1 MFAVPKSII
10 TISGFTPETMENIS
24 AMKADT
30 EYKKELSKSMK
41 KKTGMDAL
49 PVMIYNRLLDYYLKH
64 NKLREAMFIVC
75 MANWGCRF
83 GDAVRVRFCHL
94 FDENGNFKESFML
107 NGGEEKTGKQNIY
120 YNNSA
125 VRKIVSMYLAENPRE
140 YYDYLFVSESRNK
153 SRKTLREI
161 EIEERFGDDVER
173 IKNELKN
180 ISEKKSKILDLYSKN
195 ILTEQEIESKLKKLR
210 LKEVEYNENLVD
222 IEKRI
227 ENYVCNAPNI
237 SIQTPMTRAAAEV
250 FIKSALKEL
259 NIVTENRID
268 KNDDINL
275 DKKFNTHSLR
285 KLFAEEFYRKGC
297 ELSLNGELCVDM
309 TMLKLLQDKFMHSN
323 NQITGRYNQIEE
335 KAFRDI
341 CMNLN
346 IGIDVLEKIK

>member
-1 MFAVPKSII
+1 MFAIPKSII

-30 EYKKELSKSMK
+30 EYKRELSKSMK

-49 PVMIYNRLLDYYLKH
+49 PVIVYNRLLNYYLGN
-64 NKLREAMFIVC
+64 NKLRETMFIVC

-107 NGGEEKTGKQNIY
+107 NGGEQKTGKQNIY

-125 VRKIVSMYLAENPRE
+125 VRKIISMYLAENPRE

-161 EIEERFGDDVER
+161 EIEEKFGDDVER
-173 IKNELKN
+173 IKSELKN

-195 ILTEQEIESKLKKLR
+195 ILTEQEIESELKKLR
-210 LKEVEYNENLVD
+210 LKEVEYNEDLAD

-227 ENYVCNAPNI
+227 ENYICNAPNI
-237 SIQTPMTRAAAEV
+237 SIQTPMTRAVAEV

-285 KLFAEEFYRKGC
+285 KLFAEEFYNTGC
-297 ELSLNGELCVDM
+297 SLNARGELAIDM
-309 TMLKLLQDKFMHSN
+309 AMMKLLQDKFIHSKN
-323 NQITGRYNQIEE
+323 SITRRYNQTEE
-335 KAFRDI
+335 RAFREI
-341 CMNLN
+341 CMAMNLGLN
-346 IGIDVLEKIK
+346 VLERY